1 MDEGNGPGDQ
11 ARGGGSREEEGFDLS
26 NPSRSFVSTVRK
38 VLFDPVGFFRRLPP
52 RGRSLNPV
60 VFALICALISAPLAI
75 LAASFDPL
83 MGEDAP
89 SMLDPLIALV
99 AQPGGSVVAVVVLV
113 LTVLILVPALAL
125 LVLYIGAAIYHILVR
140 IFVRPTATDFQ
151 ATLRVV
157 AYTSAIDLLTWI
169 PVVGLLASLYG
180 LYLAFVGIREMHE
193 TTTRRALA
201 VISFPIVLFMVLTI
215 LPLLQQSA

>member
-1 MDEGNGPGDQ
+1 MDEGSGPGGQ
-11 ARGGGSREEEGFDLS
+11 ARGGGSREDAGFDLS
-26 NPSRSFVSTVRK
+26 NPARSFVSTVRE
-38 VLFDPVGFFRRLPP
+38 VLFDPIGFFRRLPP
-52 RGRSLNPV
+52 RGWSLNPV

-83 MGEDAP
+83 VEEGVP

-113 LTVLILVPALAL
+113 LTILILVPALAL

-140 IFVRPTATDFQ
+140 IFVRPTDSDFQ

-169 PVVGLLASLYG
+169 PVVGILASLYG
-180 LYLAFVGIREMHE
+180 LYLAFVGIREIHG
-193 TTTRRALA
+193 TTTGRALA
-201 VISFPIVLFMVLTI
+201 VISLPIVFFVALTVL
-215 LPLLQQSA
+215 PFLQRST

>member
-1 MDEGNGPGDQ
+1 MDEGSGPGGQ

-26 NPSRSFVSTVRK
+26 NPWRSFLRAVRE
-38 VLFDPVGFFRRLPP
+38 VLFDPVGFFRRLTP

-60 VFALICALISAPLAI
+60 VFALICALVSAPLAI

-83 MGEDAP
+83 VEEGAP

-99 AQPGGSVVAVVVLV
+99 AQPGGSVVAVIVLV
-113 LTVLILVPALAL
+113 LTMLILVPALAL
-125 LVLYIGAAIYHILVR
+125 LILYIGAAIYHLLVR
-140 IFVRPTATDFQ
+140 IFVRPANTDFQ

-169 PVVGLLASLYG
+169 PVVGILASLYG

-193 TTTRRALA
+193 TTTGRALA
-201 VISFPIVLFMVLTI
+201 VVSLPIFFFVALTV
-215 LPLLQQSA
+215 LPLLQ